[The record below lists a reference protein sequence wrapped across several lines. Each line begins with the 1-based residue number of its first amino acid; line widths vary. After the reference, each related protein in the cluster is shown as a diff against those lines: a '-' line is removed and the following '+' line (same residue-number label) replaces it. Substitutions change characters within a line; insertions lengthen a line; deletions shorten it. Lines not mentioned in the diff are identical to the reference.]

1 MIYDCI
7 VIGTGPAGISA
18 SITLKIHNKNLLLL
32 GNKKLS
38 EKINKAERILNYPGL
53 PSISGKDLSEAFE
66 SHLREMEIQITEKM
80 ATSVIPMGD
89 NYAVIAQTDFYET
102 KSVIFATGVT
112 SAPSVKNEEK
122 LLGRGISYCATCD
135 GGLYKGKKI
144 AVISTG
150 PRFFHEVKYLS
161 ELAETLYFFPAY
173 KSDGVIFPD
182 NVKMTDSFPE
192 AAEGEDR
199 LSGILLKNGRR
210 LEVSGLFCLRDC
222 ISPKTLL
229 TGLELN
235 EGHIAV
241 DRRMKTNL
249 TGCFACGD
257 CTGRPYQYVKAAG
270 EGNIAALGVIEYLEK
285 GAFNR

>member
-135 GGLYKGKKI
+135 GGLYGRSVRHQR
-144 AVISTG
+144 A
-150 PRFFHEVKYLS
+150 R
-161 ELAETLYFFPAY
+161 LYP
-173 KSDGVIFPD
+173 
-182 NVKMTDSFPE
+182 
-192 AAEGEDR
+192 
-199 LSGILLKNGRR
+199 RR
-210 LEVSGLFCLRDC
+210 LLGRSGAGGSSRMPDCGERFGGDQPLRLD
-222 ISPKTLL
+222 SARRNDSAGADRDDNGQRNG
-229 TGLELN
+229 GLRGRFRSAERR
-235 EGHIAV
+235 GYGARIRH
-241 DRRMKTNL
+241 DRR
-249 TGCFACGD
+249 
-257 CTGRPYQYVKAAG
+257 KALKQ
-270 EGNIAALGVIEYLEK
+270 ELIINHDNHIHLIK
-285 GAFNR
+285 PI